1 MIASEQDD
9 ETCFGY
15 SVSVPKSES
24 ERILTYT
31 ASISSTSAK
40 TELFL
45 DGEDTPALTSEALK
59 NTIGKAGD
67 FYEKTYSLTIPANS
81 AAELKVTADNIFDS
95 NADLTLGAVSLSDSK
110 TISSKVRSLIK
121 DSEAF
126 LEENQKSVLN
136 VNIDTSLFENYKD
149 KISRTYDNDINAFTA
164 ISGAYTTFRY
174 A

>member
-1 MIASEQDD
+1 M
-9 ETCFGY
+9 
-15 SVSVPKSES
+15 
-24 ERILTYT
+24 
-31 ASISSTSAK
+31 
-40 TELFL
+40 
-45 DGEDTPALTSEALK
+45 
-59 NTIGKAGD
+59 
-67 FYEKTYSLTIPANS
+67 
-81 AAELKVTADNIFDS
+81 
-95 NADLTLGAVSLSDSK
+95 GAVSLSDSK